1 MRDTPSI
8 RRERKRKDLS
18 SPVTRPRSRRGFA
31 AAGDPL
37 FQREEGLRGPATF
50 AIDAADKSRARARS
64 AAESEINEL
73 FSCRTCP
80 SRRSA
85 S

>member
-1 MRDTPSI
+1 MRDTLSI

-37 FQREEGLRGPATF
+37 FQREEGSLRGPATF
-50 AIDAADKSRARARS
+50 AIDAADKSRARTVS
-64 AAESEINEL
+64 GGIGDK
-73 FSCRTCP
+73 
-80 SRRSA
+80 
-85 S
+85 